1 MKKQCLP
8 VVRIPHLPV
17 DVSLQLLLS
26 SVLQGFQ
33 HFFVCNLKYLQ
44 ACDRQTWHLSQIHH
58 SRLCSVLVYRSKSVI
73 DKSLDLEKFSR
84 RNDSYFSLSSWRIVF
99 SFLFLFSIFKIFRQ
113 QISFFSRFARF
124 LKSILF
130 LFSIFKIVKTKVS
143 FYSRFMRLCS
153 LFLFLFLWEMLHIFG
168 EKYAF
173 SGFEVLW
180 KTVM

>member
-1 MKKQCLP
+1 MIFMFSIYNNNAN
-8 VVRIPHLPV
+8 R
-17 DVSLQLLLS
+17 
-26 SVLQGFQ
+26 
-33 HFFVCNLKYLQ
+33 
-44 ACDRQTWHLSQIHH
+44 AIHGN
-58 SRLCSVLVYRSKSVI
+58 VAMYVTSVI
-73 DKSLDLEKFSR
+73 DKSLDLEKISR
-84 RNDSYFSLSSWRIVF
+84 RNDSCFSLSSWRIVF

-173 SGFEVLW
+173 SGFEVWW

>member
-1 MKKQCLP
+1 MQKYIPLYVCLLVFFERKIFGQLFVKFCRQ
-8 VVRIPHLPV
+8 VVIF
-17 DVSLQLLLS
+17 
-26 SVLQGFQ
+26 G
-33 HFFVCNLKYLQ
+33 
-44 ACDRQTWHLSQIHH
+44 A
-58 SRLCSVLVYRSKSVI
+58 VI
-73 DKSLDLEKFSR
+73 DKSLDLEKISR

-153 LFLFLFLWEMLHIFG
+153 LFLFLFL
-168 EKYAF
+168 
-173 SGFEVLW
+173 
-180 KTVM
+180 